1 MTSPTPPGDSG
12 RRARWRQVLAPGPE
26 CPPLERLAVPTMSG
40 HDAAHVASCLRCQSE
55 RALWASFESAAGAD
69 EGDVAWIAAQAR
81 RRLFP
86 VPQPAT
92 TTARWRPALPAW
104 SLSLAATLL
113 LAVGGYLLVRE
124 PGTELAPTD
133 DATVY
138 RTAAVEPVAP
148 LGDLAAPPEELRW
161 RPVDGAVRYDLRV
174 LEVDGTEVWRG
185 STTATA
191 IAVPSEVR
199 AAALP
204 ARRLEWSVTAVD
216 AAARP
221 VAAPASASFR
231 VAPSAR

>member
-1 MTSPTPPGDSG
+1 MNSPTPPGDSG
-12 RRARWRQVLAPGPE
+12 RRARWQQVLAAGPA
-26 CPPLERLAVPTMSG
+26 CPPLERVTVPTMSV
-40 HDAAHVASCLRCQSE
+40 HDAAHVGSCPRCQSE
-55 RALWASFESAAGAD
+55 RALWASFESRAGAD
-69 EGDVAWIAAQAR
+69 EDAVAWIAEEAR

-86 VPQPAT
+86 SPHPAAT
-92 TTARWRPALPAW
+92 AARWRTALPAW

-124 PGTELAPTD
+124 PGADVARTD
-133 DATVY
+133 GATVY
-138 RTAAVEPVAP
+138 RTAAVEPLAP